1 MLSGD
6 SSADFLALMLHSVVQ
21 PAKPAQSGDRTGWR
35 ATIARTLSTPSM
47 SLEKVPAGAFNKA
60 QRLIERPRYMSR
72 SIFCKDGKA
81 DLAQLGRSGASIERL
96 HTIRSTCS
104 QGFID

>member
-1 MLSGD
+1 
-6 SSADFLALMLHSVVQ
+6 
-21 PAKPAQSGDRTGWR
+21 
-35 ATIARTLSTPSM
+35 M

-60 QRLIERPRYMSR
+60 QRLIERPRYMFR

-81 DLAQLGRSGASIERL
+81 DLVQPGNSRASIERL
-96 HTIRSTCS
+96 HAIRPTCS

>member
-1 MLSGD
+1 
-6 SSADFLALMLHSVVQ
+6 
-21 PAKPAQSGDRTGWR
+21 
-35 ATIARTLSTPSM
+35 M
-47 SLEKVPAGAFNKA
+47 SLEEVPAGAFNKA

-81 DLAQLGRSGASIERL
+81 DLARPGSSGASIERL
-96 HTIRSTCS
+96 HTIRSRCS